1 MYKAIYA
8 STWDLVDESL
18 DQALEHIRAC
28 GANTV
33 TLAASHAAGPM
44 PQSRPAGRT
53 SSAADGT
60 VYFRARPERYGHIKP
75 QVHPVVSDCDA
86 LAELHS
92 AAPDLGRAAWVA
104 SCLDAPSDVPEADYL
119 SRNAFGEP
127 SSRRL
132 CPAHP
137 AVRDY
142 VVNLCSDLARGY
154 DLAAVV
160 LEAPSW
166 LPCEKGCHSEL
177 AAAPL
182 DRWART
188 LLSFCFANATRHAAR
203 AAGIDADRL
212 QAQARELL
220 ERYRAADVVPAGV
233 AAAWFADV
241 VSGPEWAAFLNW
253 RCRQVADLVTDVK
266 AALPAGTALAVIL
279 TAPDRDSAGR
289 LEGMD
294 IGMLAAAADAL
305 EIPVCAADAQEAY
318 LEARDVRRGAGA
330 AAALRCILRPPLRG
344 DGAATRDTV
353 LELKRVGVAGIAWY
367 DYHHIRRAGLSP
379 AKAAFDALG
388 SA

>member
-8 STWDLVDESL
+8 STWDLVDEGL

-33 TLAASHAAGPM
+33 TLAAT
-44 PQSRPAGRT
+44 RPAGARSRPHT
-53 SSAADGT
+53 PAGPAAAA
-60 VYFRARPERYGHIKP
+60 VLFRARPERYGHIKP

-86 LAELHS
+86 LAKLQR

-166 LPCEKGCHSEL
+166 LPCEKGYHSEL

-220 ERYRAADVVPAGV
+220 ERYRAADVVPAGM

-241 VSGPEWAAFLNW
+241 MSEPEWAAFLDW

-266 AALPAGTALAVIL
+266 AALPAGTALAVIPA
-279 TAPDRDSAGR
+279 APHRDTAGR

-305 EIPVCAADAQEAY
+305 EFPVYGANAEEAY
-318 LEARDVRRGAGA
+318 LEAQDVRRRAGDA
-330 AAALRCILRPPLRG
+330 AVLRCILRPPLRDDG
-344 DGAATRDTV
+344 DGTAIRDTV
-353 LELKRVGVAGIAWY
+353 LELKRIGLAGIAIY

-379 AKAAFDALG
+379 VKAALDALG